1 MTKLLPNGWEL
12 LRRIEGI
19 SLMGILGRLGW
30 TGFAQKE
37 FVAAKAILR
46 VCAIFLAGFV
56 LAETAMGQSAG
67 QAAAPAKAAPVLG
80 TIKTISGGELTLT
93 SDGGAEIKVL
103 LPAEVKLLRVP
114 PGSKDLKEAVA
125 IQLSELQAGDRILV
139 RGKAGD
145 APSSLVASSIIAM
158 KKNDLTEK
166 QARERDEWQKH
177 GIGGL
182 VKSTDDAGKITI
194 STTSL
199 AGNKDVTV
207 VVGKGTEVRRYT
219 ANSVKFDD
227 AKPSTI
233 GEIHA
238 GDQLR
243 ARGTRSADG
252 AEFTADEIV
261 SGSFRNIS
269 GTISTVDA
277 SGGTITLTDL
287 ATKKPVEI
295 KITGDSQLR
304 KLPEMMAQRIAVR
317 LKGGAPDA
325 GGSTT
330 AGAARPAGTTQ
341 ADAGV
346 RGAGARANP
355 AAGANGGGNGVGM
368 GPGGSGPGAGTRGVA
383 GGDLQQML
391 TRLPASSLSDFQK
404 GDVVMIVATSGQK
417 DSQATAIT
425 LVGGVEPILQASPQ
439 GQGASIL
446 GPWSLSGGDAGT
458 P

>member
-1 MTKLLPNGWEL
+1 
-12 LRRIEGI
+12 
-19 SLMGILGRLGW
+19 MGIFGRLGI
-30 TGFAQKE
+30 TGF
-37 FVAAKAILR
+37 VSTRI
-46 VCAIFLAGFV
+46 VTVPTV
-56 LAETAMGQSAG
+56 LAICVICLTASCLSGKATGPRVAQDVG
-67 QAAAPAKAAPVLG
+67 PAAAPAKAAPVLG
-80 TIKTISGGELTLT
+80 TIKTISAGELTLT
-93 SDGGAEIKVL
+93 SDAGLEVKVS

-114 PGSKDLKEAVA
+114 PGSQDLKEAVP

-145 APSSLVASSIIAM
+145 AASSLVASSIIAM
-158 KKNDLTEK
+158 KKSDLTEK
-166 QARERDEWQKH
+166 QAHERDEWQKH

-182 VKSTDDAGKITI
+182 VKSTDEAGKITI

-207 VVGKGTEVRRYT
+207 VVGKSTIVRRYA

-227 AKPSTI
+227 AKRSTI
-233 GEIHA
+233 AEIHA

-252 AEFTADEIV
+252 GEFAAVEIV

-269 GTISTVDA
+269 GTISAVDA
-277 SGGTITLTDL
+277 GAGTITLTDL

-295 KITGDSQLR
+295 KIAADSQLR
-304 KLPEMMAQRIAVR
+304 KLPEMMAQRIAMR
-317 LKGGAPDA
+317 LKGGVPDA
-325 GGSTT
+325 GGSAT
-330 AGAARPAGTTQ
+330 AGAAKLAGTQ
-341 ADAGV
+341 ADAGG
-346 RGAGARANP
+346 RGAGAGGRTG
-355 AAGANGGGNGVGM
+355 AGNGGVAVPGG
-368 GPGGSGPGAGTRGVA
+368 GPGGGGAGAGARGAA

-391 TRLPASSLSDFQK
+391 ARLPASSLSDFQK
-404 GDVVMIVATSGQK
+404 GDVVMIVASAGQK

-446 GPWSLSGGDAGT
+446 GPWSLNGGGGDAGAL
-458 P
+458 

>member
-1 MTKLLPNGWEL
+1 
-12 LRRIEGI
+12 
-19 SLMGILGRLGW
+19 MGIFGRLGF
-30 TGFAQKE
+30 TGFLLAGL
-37 FVAAKAILR
+37 VSTRTVTVPAVLAI
-46 VCAIFLAGFV
+46 CAIFL
-56 LAETAMGQSAG
+56 TASGLRGTATGPSVAQGAG
-67 QAAAPAKAAPVLG
+67 QAAASAKAAPVLG
-80 TIKTISGGELTLT
+80 TIKAISAGELTLT
-93 SDGGAEIKVL
+93 SDAGAEVKVS

-114 PGSKDLKEAVA
+114 PGSIDLKEAMPM
-125 IQLSELQAGDRILV
+125 QLSELQAGDRILV

-145 APSSLVASSIIAM
+145 AASSLVASSIIAM
-158 KKNDLTEK
+158 KKSDLTEK
-166 QARERDEWQKH
+166 QAHERDEWQKH

-182 VKSTDDAGKITI
+182 VKSTDEAGKITI

-207 VVGKGTEVRRYT
+207 VVGKSTMVRRYA

-233 GEIHA
+233 AEIHA

-252 AEFTADEIV
+252 GEFAADEIV

-269 GTISTVDA
+269 GTISAVDA
-277 SGGTITLTDL
+277 GAGTITLTDL

-295 KITGDSQLR
+295 KIAADSQLR

-317 LKGGAPDA
+317 LKGGVPDA
-325 GGSTT
+325 GGSAT
-330 AGAARPAGTTQ
+330 AGAAKPAGTQ
-341 ADAGV
+341 ADAGG
-346 RGAGARANP
+346 RGAGALANP
-355 AAGANGGGNGVGM
+355 AGVGAGGRTGAGNGGVAGPGV
-368 GPGGSGPGAGTRGVA
+368 GPGGGGAGAGARGAA

-391 TRLPASSLSDFQK
+391 ARLPASSLNDFQK
-404 GDVVMIVATSGQK
+404 GDVVMMVASAGQK

-439 GQGASIL
+439 GQGTSIL
-446 GPWSLSGGDAGT
+446 GPWSLSGGGGDAGA